1 MFNLQ
6 VKFLPP
12 VKSENVQRV
21 LKVEKNEKG
30 EKKKRTL
37 HLSCPTQG
45 NDGPIGKN
53 PSNMMN

>member
-12 VKSENVQRV
+12 VKSDNVQRV
-21 LKVEKNEKG
+21 LKVGKKENG
-30 EKKKRTL
+30 EKKRTL